1 MITKR
6 VEYMLLA
13 LLDLARSKGEGYVLS
28 RDVASRQD
36 IPAKYMPQIMAILTK
51 KGWVDSARGAGGG
64 VRLAVDPKSL
74 SVQDVIEASGDP
86 LLIKECAL
94 GVGKCPKQD
103 TCPLHGIWQRAQD
116 SIDRTMRGTTIADLL
131 S

>member
-6 VEYMLLA
+6 VEYLLLT
-13 LLDLARSKGEGYVLS
+13 LLDLARHKNEGYVLS

-74 SVQDVIEASGDP
+74 TVQEVIDVSGDP
-86 LLIKECAL
+86 LLVKECAL
-94 GVGKCPKQD
+94 NTGKCPKQD
-103 TCPLHGIWQRAQD
+103 SCPLHGLWQRAQESLD
-116 SIDRTMRGTTIADLL
+116 HTMRGTTIADLL